1 MSDPVPGEARL
12 AAHATALS
20 GLLESLFTEAPV
32 CADTPIE
39 AALSEAAEVPEAT
52 DSAPDDLIIQP
63 PTAEVSVGLEAD
75 GRVPD
80 WAQDPFRALL
90 FRVGGFRFAMP
101 LILMRSIFGLP
112 DKITRLPA
120 QPVWH
125 RGLVRY
131 RDQCVAVVDLGSLF
145 GVHASCVAPRYLLL
159 IGDGHAALE
168 CDEIED
174 ALVVDPKA
182 VRWSKKEAGRSW
194 MAGLIP
200 HQMCGLLDADAITE
214 QIRHG

>member
-39 AALSEAAEVPEAT
+39 APLSEAAEVPEAT